1 MDIPIDE
8 DLAIADLG
16 RCLHLVDETSLIDG
30 LAGLRDELSALGG
43 TERIVSEVEK
53 ILDARPENE

>member
-8 DLAIADLG
+8 DRAIADLG
-16 RCLHLVDETSLIDG
+16 RCLRLVDETSLSDG
-30 LAGLRDELSALGG
+30 LARLRDKLSALGG

-53 ILDARPENE
+53 LLDVRPEND